1 MALAV
6 SSAVNFFTIN
16 KFIEWKKAPMNA
28 KITPREILSTPGRT
42 IIIIPIKPT
51 KIAAIRRNFI
61 TSPNKKIAN
70 IVTNIGVVKLI
81 AVA

>member
-1 MALAV
+1 MEK
-6 SSAVNFFTIN
+6 SADECQNN
-16 KFIEWKKAPMNA
+16 
-28 KITPREILSTPGRT
+28 PREILSTPGRT